1 MRIAAAVVIASLLL
15 LPFGSVAQE
24 TVPAAVEAPQP
35 AVDGTPLLL
44 CDGADAH
51 ICVVAISGAA
61 VAAVIAA
68 NAITGGALAPVLLA
82 GNGGLSAAVVGL
94 LVAHLGLDVVL
105 ITSGSAAAVVTG
117 VTDPVV
123 AAASDAYATA
133 KSYVV
138 AGANTVST
146 AASDA
151 GTAVGNWLSGR

>member
-1 MRIAAAVVIASLLL
+1 MRIAAAIVIASL
-15 LPFGSVAQE
+15 FFVSSGSVAQE
-24 TVPAAVEAPQP
+24 SVPAVVEAPQP
-35 AVDGTPLLL
+35 SAGQAEPLR
-44 CDGADAH
+44 CQGADAK
-51 ICVVAISGAA
+51 ICVAAISGAT

-123 AAASDAYATA
+123 AAVGDAYTTA

-138 AGANTVST
+138 TAASNANT

-151 GTAVGNWLSGR
+151 STALGDWLNGR